1 MRVLIL
7 GGTGFIGTPLADT
20 LAARGHDVLVTTRKS
35 APSAQEG
42 KPQLVTWNGHDATA
56 LAPLL
61 DGVDAVINLLGES
74 LAAGKWT
81 EEEKRRI
88 LESRT
93 KVGDAVSFAAA
104 SRQQKGQS
112 LPHTL
117 IQASA
122 SGYYG
127 IWPDAS
133 TAPVC
138 EEDAEPGTGFLADTV
153 RAWER
158 STEAVEAL
166 GVRRC
171 RIRTA
176 PVLGPGGFV
185 GRLTP
190 SFRWFMG
197 GVPGTGRQPLP
208 WIHRKDEVNAI
219 VFLLEHEEN
228 TGAYNLCSP
237 ELTTMRAFCMAL
249 GRAMRRPVW
258 VPLPA
263 VLLHA
268 MFGDMADEVLLA
280 GQRTVPARLLEAGFA
295 FNQGEL
301 EPALRDALVHMR
313 RG

>member
-1 MRVLIL
+1 MRLLIL
-7 GGTGFIGTPLADT
+7 GGTGFIGSPLTDT
-20 LAARGHDVLVTTRKS
+20 LAARGHEVLVSTRKS
-35 APSAQEG
+35 APPAGEG
-42 KPQLVTWNGHDATA
+42 KPRLVTWNGQDATA
-56 LAPLL
+56 LVPLL

-81 EEEKRRI
+81 DEEKRRI

-93 KVGDAVSFAAA
+93 MAGDAVTFAVT
-104 SRQQKGQS
+104 SRNQRGQEV
-112 LPHTL
+112 PRTL

-127 IWPDAS
+127 IWPDAA

-138 EEDAEPGTGFLADTV
+138 EENAGPGTGFLADTV
-153 RAWER
+153 QAWEQ
-158 STEAVEAL
+158 STQAVEDL

-185 GRLTP
+185 GRLLP

-208 WIHRKDEVNAI
+208 WIHRMDEVNAI
-219 VFLLEHEEN
+219 VFLLEHEE
-228 TGAYNLCSP
+228 TSGAYNLCSP
-237 ELTTMRAFCMAL
+237 ELTTMRAFCQAL
-249 GRAMRRPVW
+249 GRVMGRPVW

-263 VLLHA
+263 ALLHA

-280 GQRTVPARLLEAGFA
+280 GQRPVPSRLLQAGFK
-295 FNQGEL
+295 FEHVEL
-301 EPALRDALVHMR
+301 EAALREALAAMDR
-313 RG
+313 K